1 MKTIGVI
8 PARYASSRL
17 PGKPLALIRGK
28 SLIERVYRRAIRA
41 QSLSALFVATDE
53 KRIADHVEG
62 FGGNVIMTSPEC
74 PSGTDRLAEAARQIS
89 TADIWLNIQGDEP
102 FIAPEQIDALAAAFQ
117 GGNPP
122 DIATLVKL
130 IESEEEFLSESEAK
144 VVIDSTGNALY
155 FSRSPI
161 PHFTTRPFVNPGFI
175 YKHIGLYAFTS
186 DALER
191 IGQLPPSPLERA
203 ERLEQLRWLEN
214 GFRIRVAQTDV
225 ESRCVDTPE
234 DLQALNEGLEHLF
247 AEDAVYF
254 S

>member
-17 PGKPLALIRGK
+17 PGKPLALIRGR

-41 QSLSALFVATDE
+41 KSLAELYVATDD

-62 FGGNVIMTSPEC
+62 FGGSVVMTSPEC
-74 PSGTDRLAEAARQIS
+74 PSGTDRLAEAARQLG
-89 TADIWLNIQGDEP
+89 TADVWLNIQGDEP
-102 FIAPEQIDALAAAFQ
+102 FIAPAQIDALAAVFQ
-117 GGNPP
+117 GGSPP

-130 IESEEEFLSESEAK
+130 IVSEEEFLSESEAK

-155 FSRSPI
+155 FSRAPI
-161 PHFTTRPFVNPGFI
+161 PHFSSRPFVNPGCL

-186 DALER
+186 DALAR
-191 IGQLPPSPLERA
+191 IGQLPPSPLERL

-214 GFRIRVAQTDV
+214 GFRIRVALTDI

-234 DLQALNEGLEHLF
+234 DLHSLNEGFDHLF
-247 AEDAVYF
+247 TEDEVYF